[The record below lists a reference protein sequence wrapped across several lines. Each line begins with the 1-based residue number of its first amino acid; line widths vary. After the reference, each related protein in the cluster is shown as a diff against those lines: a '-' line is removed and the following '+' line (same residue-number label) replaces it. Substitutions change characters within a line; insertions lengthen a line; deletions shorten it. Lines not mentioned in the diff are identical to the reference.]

1 MKDGKIVYLAIS
13 QFKTDTVNELDGQV
27 NRILSEEPRG
37 IVLDLRNNPGG
48 YLEVAIEV
56 ASRFIEKGKTVVIED
71 YGSSQKTHKTLG
83 NDRLKG
89 IPIVVLVNEGSAS
102 ASEILAGALRD
113 NRGAKLVGKKT
124 FGKGLVQE
132 LEYLKDGSA
141 IKITVAKWLTPNG
154 VNINKNG
161 IKPDFEVD
169 FTEEDYKSGNDP
181 QLEKAMEILK

>member
-48 YLEVAIEV
+48 YLEIAIEI
-56 ASRFIEKGKTVVIED
+56 ASRFIEAGKVVVVED
-71 YGSSQKTHKTLG
+71 YGDTKNVHKTAG
-83 NDRLKG
+83 NSRFNG
-89 IPIVVLVNEGSAS
+89 IPVVVLINEGSAS
-102 ASEILAGALRD
+102 ASEILAGALKD
-113 NRGAKLVGKKT
+113 NIGAKLVGKKT

-141 IKITVAKWLTPNG
+141 VKITVAKWLTPNG
-154 VNINKNG
+154 VNINKEG
-161 IKPDFEVD
+161 IKPDYEVEMTLD
-169 FTEEDYKSGNDP
+169 DYENDRDP
-181 QLEKAMEILK
+181 QLEKAIKLLK